1 MMNRY
6 LTLFF
11 SIPKTIYFNL
21 RCFDLRVAIKFPV
34 IVSYRVHLKG
44 IRKGIIVIN
53 TDSVKT
59 GMIRFGISDG
69 SYQKGR
75 GGESSLA
82 FAENA
87 RMILHGGAII
97 ANRFAINLCNNSTLI
112 LGEDFSSNYNL
123 TISCGK
129 KIKFGSHCMLGW
141 DCTFIDGDGHLLMSM
156 SGDKVLNEP
165 DEIVIGDHVWIAS
178 ETAFL
183 KGSKIGNNN
192 VIGFRSTVLNEVKG
206 ENCVISGTPA
216 RVIRT
221 NINWVR

>member
-1 MMNRY
+1 MMSRY
-6 LTLFF
+6 LGLFF

-34 IVSYRVHLKG
+34 IVSYRVRLNG
-44 IRKGIIVIN
+44 IRKGVIIIN
-53 TDSVKT
+53 ADSVKP
-59 GMIRFGISDG
+59 GMVRFGVSDG

-75 GGESSLA
+75 GGGSSLT
-82 FAENA
+82 FAPNSK
-87 RMILHGGAII
+87 MILCGGVII

-112 LGEDFSSNYNL
+112 FGDDFSSNYNL

-156 SGDKVLNEP
+156 SGDKVLNEL
-165 DEIVIGDHVWIAS
+165 DEIEVGDHVWIAS

-183 KGSKIGNNN
+183 KGGKIGNNN
-192 VIGFRSTVLNEVKG
+192 VVGFRSTVINEIKG

-216 RVIRT
+216 RIVKK
-221 NINWVR
+221 NINWFR